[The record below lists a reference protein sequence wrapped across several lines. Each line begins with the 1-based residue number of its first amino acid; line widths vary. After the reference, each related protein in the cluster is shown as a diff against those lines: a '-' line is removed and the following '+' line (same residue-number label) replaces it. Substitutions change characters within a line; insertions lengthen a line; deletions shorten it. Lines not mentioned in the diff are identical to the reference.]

1 MKVIIIKSTNPFSW
15 YEKLV
20 KKIDDTPEGIASR
33 TFDVEVGIDEENKFF
48 RTKED
53 VAGPGVKGFI
63 NIEDTI

>member
-1 MKVIIIKSTNPFSW
+1 MKVTIIKSTNPFSW

-20 KKIDDTPEGIASR
+20 KKLDETPEGVASR
-33 TFDVEVGIDEENKFF
+33 TFDVEVGVDEKFF

-63 NIEDTI
+63 HPEDTI